1 MRYLFDCW
9 PEIRKNIGKKFIML
23 CLDYDGTLTPIVDT
37 PHRAILRKE
46 TRELLHRLSRISNF
60 KLVIISGRALR
71 DVRRMVNL
79 DRITYI
85 GNHGLE
91 IEDKGSEFKEQTFSK
106 LKTVIEKI
114 KKILN
119 ERLREIKGVFVED
132 KGLSLSLHYRLADRK
147 DLTKIK
153 NTFDEVTQPYL
164 TKNRIKISS
173 GKKVFEVRPP
183 LDWDKGKAVR
193 WLLKK
198 QRSFLKREIFP
209 VYIGDDLTDEDAFFI
224 LRDKGLTVFVGRVQP
239 SHAEYYL
246 RDCEDVF
253 RFLKVLNSQFKRDDK
268 SKRAV

>member
-1 MRYLFDCW
+1 MRYLFGYW

-37 PHRAILRKE
+37 PDKAVLQKDTKE
-46 TRELLHRLSRISNF
+46 VLYRLSKASDF
-60 KLVIISGRALR
+60 KLVIISGRAVR
-71 DVRRMVNL
+71 DVKRMVNL

-91 IEDKGSEFKEQTFSK
+91 IEDERIKFKKQSFSK
-106 LKTVIEKI
+106 LRVLIEKI

-132 KGLSLSLHYRLADRK
+132 KGLNLSLHYRLADKK

-164 TKNRIKISS
+164 TKNRIKISF

-183 LDWDKGKAVR
+183 LDWDKGKAIL
-193 WLLKK
+193 WLLKR
-198 QRSFLKREIFP
+198 QRSSLKREFFP
-209 VYIGDDLTDEDAFFI
+209 IYIGDDLTDEDAFFI

-253 RFLKVLNSQFKRDDK
+253 RFLKVLNSQFRRDDK
-268 SKRAV
+268 SKRAI